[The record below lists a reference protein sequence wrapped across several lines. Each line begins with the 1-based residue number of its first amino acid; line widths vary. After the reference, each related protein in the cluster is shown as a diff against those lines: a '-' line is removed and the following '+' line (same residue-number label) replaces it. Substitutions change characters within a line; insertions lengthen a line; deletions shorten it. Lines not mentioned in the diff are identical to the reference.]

1 MTPDTLPPGPRQP
14 IAVQTAEWIARP
26 WEFMER
32 AAARYGDTFTMKLL
46 REGPIVMVS
55 HPDAV
60 RQIFTAPPELALAG
74 EANRILLPVVGRNSV
89 LLLDRDAHKEQRRL
103 LMPAFRG
110 NHLQNYMSTMTAIV
124 EAEIAG
130 WPRGVPIR
138 LHPRMQALTLEVILH
153 LVFGLERG
161 EKMDRLRQ
169 ALQRMLALTTHAVAQ
184 MFLLVLGP
192 QKLRTALTNRFLAE
206 VDRLLHDEITT
217 RRRQA
222 DLHARTDVL
231 SMLLKAKH
239 EDGNPMSDK
248 EIRDELVT
256 LLLAGHETTASGL
269 AWAVERIIRHP
280 DVHSRLIAETH
291 SGNGQRYVDAV
302 VKETL
307 RMRPVLA
314 LVSRRLTEPM
324 ELDGFSLPAGVKV
337 APSIYLMHR
346 RPDVYPDPERFRP
359 ERFLENRAGTYT
371 WIPFGGGVRRCL
383 GATFAEC
390 EMRIVLGALFSTTR
404 VRPVDVKSEPIHRRS
419 ITHVPGCGTT
429 VVLD

>member
-1 MTPDTLPPGPRQP
+1 MAADTLPPGPRAP
-14 IAVQTAEWIARP
+14 VAVQTAEWIARP
-26 WEFMER
+26 WEFMDR
-32 AAARYGDTFTMKLL
+32 AAARYGDTFTMKLVG
-46 REGPIVMVS
+46 EGPIVLVS

-60 RQIFTAPPELALAG
+60 RQIFTSAPELVLAG
-74 EANRILLPVVGRNSV
+74 EANRILQPVVGQHSV
-89 LLLDRDAHKEQRRL
+89 LLLDRDAHREQRRL

-110 NHLQNYMSTMTAIV
+110 NQLQSYMSTMTAIA
-124 EAEIAG
+124 EDEIAR
-130 WPRGVPIR
+130 WPRGVPVR

-161 EKMDRLRQ
+161 QSMDRLRQ
-169 ALQRMLALTTHAVAQ
+169 ALQRTLALTTNGVAQ
-184 MFLLVLGP
+184 FFLLLVGP
-192 QKLRTALTNRFLAE
+192 RKMRTAVTHRLLAD
-206 VDRLLHDEITT
+206 VDRLLYEEIAT

-222 DLHARTDVL
+222 DLDARTDVL
-231 SMLLKAKH
+231 SMLVKAEH
-239 EDGNPMSDK
+239 EDGNPMSDQ
-248 EIRDELVT
+248 EIRDELIT

-280 DVHSRLIAETH
+280 DAHSRLVEEGQA
-291 SGNGQRYVDAV
+291 GDGQRYVDAV

-324 ELDGFSLPAGVKV
+324 EVDGFSLPAGVKV
-337 APSIYLMHR
+337 APAIYLMHR
-346 RPDVYPDPERFRP
+346 RPDIYPDPKEFRP
-359 ERFLENRAGTYT
+359 ERFLDNRAGTYT

-390 EMRIVLGALFSTTR
+390 EMRIVLGAMFATMR

-419 ITHVPGCGTT
+419 ITQVPGRGTT
-429 VVLD
+429 VVLE

>member
-1 MTPDTLPPGPRQP
+1 MAADTLPPGPRLP
-14 IAVQTAEWIARP
+14 TAVQTAEWIARP

-32 AAARYGDTFTMKLL
+32 AAARYGDTFTMKLV

-55 HPDAV
+55 HPDVV
-60 RQIFTAPPELALAG
+60 RQIFTTPPELALAG
-74 EANRILLPVVGRNSV
+74 EANRILLPVVGQNSV

-110 NHLQNYMSTMTAIV
+110 SHLQNYMSTMTAIV
-124 EAEIAG
+124 EAEVAG
-130 WPRGVPIR
+130 WPRGVPVR

-161 EKMDRLRQ
+161 QSMDRLRH
-169 ALQRMLALTTHAVAQ
+169 ALQRMLALTTHAIAQ
-184 MFLLVLGP
+184 MFLLVAGP
-192 QKLRTALTNRFLAE
+192 QKLRTALTNTLLAE
-206 VDRLLHDEITT
+206 VDRLLHDEIAT
-217 RRRQA
+217 RRRQE
-222 DLHARTDVL
+222 DLDSRADVL
-231 SMLLKAKH
+231 SMLLKATH

-280 DVHSRLIAETH
+280 DAHSRLVEETQ
-291 SGNGQRYVDAV
+291 SGDGQRYVDAV

-324 ELDGFSLPAGVKV
+324 EVDGFSLPAGAKV

-346 RPDVYPDPERFRP
+346 RPDIYPDPEQFRP
-359 ERFLENRAGTYT
+359 ERFLDNRAGTYT

-390 EMRIVLGALFSTTR
+390 EMRIVLGALFSTAR
-404 VRPVDVKSEPIHRRS
+404 VRPVDFKSEPIHRRS
-419 ITHVPGCGTT
+419 ITHVPGRGTT

>member
-1 MTPDTLPPGPRQP
+1 MAASTLPPGPRLP
-14 IAVQTAEWIARP
+14 TAVQTAEWIARP
-26 WEFMER
+26 WDFMER
-32 AAARYGDTFTMKLL
+32 AAARYGDTFTMKLV

-60 RQIFTAPPELALAG
+60 RQIFTTPPELALAG
-74 EANRILLPVVGRNSV
+74 EANRILLPVVGQNSV

-110 NHLQNYMSTMTAIV
+110 SHLQNYMSTMTAIV
-124 EAEIAG
+124 EAEMAG
-130 WPRGVPIR
+130 WPRGVPVR

-161 EKMDRLRQ
+161 QSMDRLRH

-184 MFLLVLGP
+184 MFLLVAGP
-192 QKLRTALTNRFLAE
+192 QKLRTALTNKLLAE
-206 VDRLLHDEITT
+206 VDRLLHDEIVT
-217 RRRQA
+217 RRRQE
-222 DLHARTDVL
+222 DLGSRTDVL

-280 DVHSRLIAETH
+280 DAHSRLVEETQ
-291 SGNGQRYVDAV
+291 SGDGQRYVDAV

-324 ELDGFSLPAGVKV
+324 EVDGFSLPAGAKV

-346 RPDVYPDPERFRP
+346 RPDIYPDPKQFRP
-359 ERFLENRAGTYT
+359 ERFLDNRAGTYT

-390 EMRIVLGALFSTTR
+390 EMRIVLRALFSTAR
-404 VRPVDVKSEPIHRRS
+404 VRPVDFKSEPIHRRS
-419 ITHVPGCGTT
+419 ITHVPGRGTT

>member
-1 MTPDTLPPGPRQP
+1 
-14 IAVQTAEWIARP
+14 
-26 WEFMER
+26 MER
-32 AAARYGDTFTMKLL
+32 SAARYGDTFTMRLVG
-46 REGPIVMVS
+46 EGPIVLAS

-60 RQIFTAPPELALAG
+60 RQIFTAPPELLHAG
-74 EANRILLPVVGRNSV
+74 EANRILQPVVGQHSV

-110 NHLQNYMSTMTAIV
+110 NQLQNYMSAMAAI
-124 EAEIAG
+124 AEDEIVR
-130 WPRGVPIR
+130 WPRGVPVR

-161 EKMDRLRQ
+161 QSMDRLRQ
-169 ALQRMLALTTHAVAQ
+169 ALQRMLALTTHAAAQ
-184 MFLLVLGP
+184 LFLLLVGP
-192 QKLRTALTNRFLAE
+192 QKMRTALTHRLLAE
-206 VDRLLHDEITT
+206 VDRLLYEEIAT

-222 DLHARTDVL
+222 DLDTRTDVL
-231 SMLLKAKH
+231 SMLLKARH
-239 EDGNPMSDK
+239 EDGNPMGDQ
-248 EIRDELVT
+248 EIRDELIT

-280 DVHSRLIAETH
+280 DVHSRLLDEAQADD
-291 SGNGQRYVDAV
+291 GQRYVDAV

-324 ELDGFSLPAGVKV
+324 EFGGFSLPAGVKV

-346 RPDVYPDPERFRP
+346 RPDIYPDPEEFRP
-359 ERFLENRAGTYT
+359 ERFLDNRAGTYT

-390 EMRIVLGALFSTTR
+390 EMRIVLGALFATTR
-404 VRPVDVKSEPIHRRS
+404 VRPVDAKSEPIHRRS
-419 ITHVPGCGTT
+419 ITQVPGRGTT

>member
-1 MTPDTLPPGPRQP
+1 MAADTLPPGPRLP
-14 IAVQTAEWIARP
+14 VAAQTAAWIARP

-32 AAARYGDTFTMKLL
+32 AAARYGDTFTMKLV

-60 RQIFTAPPELALAG
+60 RQIFTTPPELALAG
-74 EANRILLPVVGRNSV
+74 EANRILLPVVGPNSV

-110 NHLQNYMSTMTAIV
+110 SHLQNYMSTMTAIV
-124 EAEIAG
+124 EAEMAR
-130 WPRGVPIR
+130 WPRGVPVQ

-161 EKMDRLRQ
+161 QSMDRLRH
-169 ALQRMLALTTHAVAQ
+169 ALQRMLTLTTHAIAQ
-184 MFLLVLGP
+184 MFLLVVGP
-192 QKLRTALTNRFLAE
+192 QKLRTALTNTLLAE
-206 VDRLLHDEITT
+206 VDRLLHDEIVT
-217 RRRQA
+217 RRRQE
-222 DLHARTDVL
+222 DLGSRTDVL
-231 SMLLKAKH
+231 SMLLKATH

-280 DVHSRLIAETH
+280 DAHSRLIEETQ
-291 SGNGQRYVDAV
+291 SGDGQRYVDAV

-324 ELDGFSLPAGVKV
+324 EVDGFSLPAGVKV

-346 RPDVYPDPERFRP
+346 RPDIYPEPEQFRP
-359 ERFLENRAGTYT
+359 ERFLDNRAGTYT

-390 EMRIVLGALFSTTR
+390 EMRIVLAALFSTTR
-404 VRPVDVKSEPIHRRS
+404 VRPVDVKSEAIHRRS
-419 ITHVPGCGTT
+419 ITHVPGRGTM